1 MVCIF
6 ESLFNFTVTAITFV
20 PYLAVVS
27 VFLILGW
34 KKPFHYIMIISIYI
48 AVVNSNLIYLDIRN
62 GAQFFGFNVYTED
75 LFTFSTVC
83 VSILMPLF
91 AKKNREDSLAA
102 ISLPLKF
109 LLLSL
114 FLGVLSWVN
123 EYGLKT
129 GVNSW
134 REPLFTL
141 SIFYYCLKVPF
152 LWERVHLKNLM
163 IYPGG
168 LLALITLIKFFT
180 SGIGTSQGVDSNTG
194 ESLGRATTS
203 LGAFMILI
211 AFIGSYFLVRKS
223 WLRTIFLIVCGFEIL
238 LLQHRTI
245 WLVSLAGVVFFI
257 ALHNYE
263 AAKQS
268 RLAKFLTLMYLL
280 FFTLIYS
287 SFNQKLESAAT
298 DSNTW
303 NWRTQRW
310 AESLSTP
317 RSIQQ
322 WIFGSTFGPTP
333 VTTYGTRSEFSHNA
347 YVNMVEYF
355 GIMGLLLLLWILV
368 LSYFAFGSNQTTKMA
383 RLVMLCAAIYGI
395 TYNVPIQ
402 FYLLFGILLRIQTTN
417 QHIGQDSLKT
427 TQTYSGDLMHGFRKT
442 SKNQRPRLDVIS
454 VSKRSQ

>member
-1 MVCIF
+1 M
-6 ESLFNFTVTAITFV
+6 
-20 PYLAVVS
+20 
-27 VFLILGW
+27 FLILAW
-34 KKPFHYIMIISIYI
+34 KKPFHYVMVISIYI

-62 GAQFFGFNVYTED
+62 GTQLFGFNVYTED

-83 VSILMPLF
+83 VSLFMPKF
-91 AKKNREDSLAA
+91 AKKNRKDSLAA

-114 FLGVLSWVN
+114 FLGILTWVN

-152 LWERVHLKNLM
+152 LWERVHLRNLM

-168 LLALITLIKFFT
+168 LLAFMTLIRFSI
-180 SGIGTSQGVDSNTG
+180 SGIGSSQGVDSNTG

-203 LGAFMILI
+203 LGAFIILI
-211 AFIGSYFLVRKS
+211 ALIGSYFLVRKS
-223 WLRTIFLIVCGFEIL
+223 WLRTIFLIVCGLEIL
-238 LLQHRTI
+238 LLQHRTL
-245 WLVSLAGVVFFI
+245 WLVSLAAVFFFI
-257 ALHNYE
+257 SLHNYE

-268 RLAKFLTLMYLL
+268 RLAKFLGLMYLL
-280 FFTLIYS
+280 FFTFIYS
-287 SFNQKLESAAT
+287 SFNQKLESSAT

-303 NWRTQRW
+303 HWRTQRW

-333 VTTYGTRSEFSHNA
+333 VTAYGTRSEFSHSA

-355 GIMGLLLLLWILV
+355 GIVGLLLLLWILV
-368 LSYFAFGSNQTTKMA
+368 LSYFAFGSNKTTKLA
-383 RLVMLCAAIYGI
+383 RLVMLCAVIYGI

-402 FYLLFGILLRIQTTN
+402 FYLLFGILLRIQATN
-417 QHIGQDSLKT
+417 QNIGQDSLKT
-427 TQTYSGDLMHGFRKT
+427 MQIYSGDLIHGFRKT
-442 SKNQRPRLDVIS
+442 SRNQRPKVDLIS